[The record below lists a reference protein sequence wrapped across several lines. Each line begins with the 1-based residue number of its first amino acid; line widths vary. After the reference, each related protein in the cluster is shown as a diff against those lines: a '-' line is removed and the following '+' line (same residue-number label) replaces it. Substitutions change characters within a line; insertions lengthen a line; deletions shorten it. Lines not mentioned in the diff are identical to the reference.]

1 MTSSSP
7 KPVITLDELIALND
21 EIAALV
27 RAGVPLDQ
35 GLQILGADLPGR
47 LGRYATELS
56 AQIARGESLT
66 DALADSRS
74 HVPRVYRAVVEAGM
88 AAWRLPAAL
97 ESLADSLRRLAETR
111 RAVALLF
118 IYPVLLFCFA
128 WWLFSFSV
136 EKIAPSVATAFEAQR
151 VPGGDFVRWM
161 AHLGKSAPIWGPLGP
176 VIIISLAIAWW
187 VVSGGARVVEG
198 RRAVIS
204 FGWVPWMGRLQ
215 RISRTAAFVEVLKLL
230 VENRVPMDQA
240 VELAAEA
247 AGDKKL
253 IAGATQWADAVR
265 RGEAGPADGVPGLP
279 PLLRWLIAGGQQNE
293 ALLPALRHAAD
304 DYRRRAQDQ
313 AEMGR
318 VLLPI
323 FVTVCVSGL
332 IVVAYAL
339 VLLGPYFYLLKGLA
353 RP

>member
-1 MTSSSP
+1 MSSP

-35 GLQILGADLPGR
+35 GLQILGADLPGK
-47 LGRYATELS
+47 LGRFATQLS

-66 DALADSRS
+66 TALADSTS
-74 HVPRVYRAVVEAGM
+74 HVPRVYRAVVEAGI

-97 ESLADSLRRLAETR
+97 ESLASSLRRLAETR
-111 RAVALLF
+111 RAVALSF
-118 IYPVLLFCFA
+118 IYPIMLFCFA
-128 WWLFSFSV
+128 WGLFAFSV
-136 EKIAPSVATAFEAQR
+136 DKVAPAVAHAFDVQR
-151 VPGGDFVRWM
+151 VPGGKFVQWM
-161 AHLGKSAPIWGPLGP
+161 AHFGESAHVWGPIGP
-176 VIIISLAIAWW
+176 VVIVALAAAWW
-187 VVSGGARVVEG
+187 IVSGGARAVEG
-198 RRAVIS
+198 SRAAVS

-215 RISRTAAFVEVLKLL
+215 RLSRTAIFVEVLKLL

-247 AGDKKL
+247 AGDKTL
-253 IAGATQWADAVR
+253 ISAAAHWADAIR
-265 RGEAGPADGVPGLP
+265 RGEAGPADGVPGVP
-279 PLLRWLIAGGQQNE
+279 PLLRWLIAGGQRNE
-293 ALLPALRHAAD
+293 ALLPALRQAAD
-304 DYRRRAQDQ
+304 DYRRRAEDQ

-332 IVVAYAL
+332 IVAAYAL

>member
-1 MTSSSP
+1 MSSP

-35 GLQILGADLPGR
+35 GLQILGADLPGK
-47 LGRYATELS
+47 LGRYATQLS
-56 AQIARGESLT
+56 SQLARGESLT
-66 DALADSRS
+66 TALADSTS

-97 ESLADSLRRLAETR
+97 ESLAGSLRRLAETR
-111 RAVALLF
+111 RAVALSF
-118 IYPVLLFCFA
+118 IYPVLLLCFA
-128 WWLFSFSV
+128 WGLFAFSV
-136 EKIAPSVATAFEAQR
+136 DKVAPAVANAFYAQR
-151 VPGGDFVRWM
+151 VPGGAFVQRI
-161 AHLGKSAPIWGPLGP
+161 AHLGKSAHIWGPLGP
-176 VIIISLAIAWW
+176 AVIVLLAIAWW
-187 VVSGGARVVEG
+187 IISGGARVVEG
-198 RRAVIS
+198 SRAAIS

-215 RISRTAAFVEVLKLL
+215 RLSRTAVFVEVLKLL

-247 AGDKKL
+247 AGDKTL
-253 IAGATQWADAVR
+253 ITAAAQWADGIR
-265 RGEAGPADGVPGLP
+265 RGETSPADGIPGLP
-279 PLLRWLIAGGQQNE
+279 PLLRWLIAGGQRNE
-293 ALLPALRHAAD
+293 ALLPALRQLAD
-304 DYRRRAQDQ
+304 DYGRRAQDQ

-323 FVTVCVSGL
+323 FVTVCISGL
-332 IVVAYAL
+332 IVAAYAI
-339 VLLGPYFYLLKGLA
+339 VLLGPYFYLLRGLA